1 MESNMIICFDC
12 KGNNKEI
19 LDNLIGNGRYK
30 NYNEIINLAIENLSL
45 LEHAMSDSGGLVIQ
59 DNYLQEDSSSDK
71 ILSKSLQNKSMESK
85 LGSFSLPRI
94 KENQLE
100 IAIPEL
106 PVFIRNTDSEIPVE
120 NWLFGQY
127 NRLFPAKVSCRSIAN
142 HQQESNNGLDVNDYP
157 MIIAKEALSFAKHLH
172 QIEEKHKLERD
183 DLLTIAFPSIYKD
196 GEKSLL
202 RYSNQ
207 FVVSKNSSDELQG
220 LLYDLKLINYSYKDS
235 SEYFSLTKPGWDF
248 ATLKNP
254 ILEGFQETPS
264 QKFSDEEKSF
274 LITHIKNNVPV
285 ERYAYTTII
294 EEIMEG
300 NNTPEQIDHAIK
312 NRFENL
318 KETNISDSF
327 LSTQR
332 SGAIS
337 RMTELGLINRIRE
350 GIRVK
355 YEATEVGINQF
366 T

>member
-1 MESNMIICFDC
+1 MIICFDC

-45 LEHAMSDSGGLVIQ
+45 LESAMGDSGGLVIQ
-59 DNYLQEDSSSDK
+59 DNFSQENSNSDK
-71 ILSKSLQNKSMESK
+71 ILSKSLGNKSKENK
-85 LGSFSLPRI
+85 FGSFSLARI
-94 KENQLE
+94 KKSQSE

-106 PVFIRNTDSEIPVE
+106 PIFISNTDSEIPVE

-142 HQQESNNGLDVNDYP
+142 HQQESNHGLDINDYP
-157 MIIAKEALSFAKHLH
+157 MIIAKEALSFAKYLH
-172 QIEEKHKLERD
+172 QIEEEHKLERD
-183 DLLTIAFPSIYKD
+183 DLLTIAFPSIDKD

-220 LLYDLKLINYSYKDS
+220 LLYDLKLINYSHKDS

-248 ATLKNP
+248 AILKNP
-254 ILEGFQETPS
+254 LIEGVQETPA

-274 LITHIKNNVPV
+274 LITHIKYNVPV
-285 ERYAYTTII
+285 ERCAYTTII
-294 EEIMEG
+294 EEIMGG
-300 NNTPEQIDHAIK
+300 NNTPEQLDQAIK
-312 NRFENL
+312 NRFKDSQGN
-318 KETNISDSF
+318 NISDSF

-337 RMTELGLINRIRE
+337 RMAELGLINRIRE

-355 YEATEVGINQF
+355 YEATEAGIDHF
-366 T
+366 LK